1 MLDILKNGSHH
12 HQNNISNFIFFSWV
26 TPTKNNFDYNTLNG
40 KQLFWNDFDV
50 VYDHPTMARPREVTR
65 GFRLDRL
72 LVVVFKLDALRIEKC
87 QYIQSSCFMCAP
99 CYHFMLNVPF
109 NLNCTKHASKLATR
123 NQKRSWRNYSKDI
136 EDALDFS
143 KTEVSS
149 CQNHQIHLKAW
160 KVFKTF

>member
-99 CYHFMLNVPF
+99 CFHVMCKPPF
-109 NLNCTKHASKLATR
+109 KLSCTNDASKLATR
-123 NQKRSWRNYSKDI
+123 NQKDSW
-136 EDALDFS
+136 
-143 KTEVSS
+143 
-149 CQNHQIHLKAW
+149 
-160 KVFKTF
+160 KTFQGYWSCSWLLKNRSEQLPEPSSSPRTWESDQNL